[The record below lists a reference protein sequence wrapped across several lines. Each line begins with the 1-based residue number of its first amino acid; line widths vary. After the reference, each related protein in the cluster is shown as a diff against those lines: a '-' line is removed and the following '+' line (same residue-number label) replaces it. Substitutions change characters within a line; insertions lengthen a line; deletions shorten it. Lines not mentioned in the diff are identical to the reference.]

1 MLRSLL
7 PLALLITAC
16 SGNTPQLTT
25 TTFGSVA
32 MKMPYK
38 IIVGA
43 PLLPDELATLQAA
56 VSATFDE
63 VNATYNN
70 WNPQSEIS
78 AFNNGITTTL
88 SPSLIR
94 LLNITDEAVILTE
107 GRFDP
112 TVEPLRLLWN
122 SFLADNSTPPAE
134 AIAQTMEAVGWHHLE
149 IGSSSIHKKHPSLRI
164 DLCGI
169 AKGFAV
175 DLISEQLIAAGYH
188 HFYVEWGGDIR
199 VSGLH
204 PTGRPWRVFIAQ
216 FENTQLDDAIATVE
230 LQDEAIATS
239 GDYIHN
245 WGTET
250 GYYSH
255 IIDPSTGWA
264 TPLSPERVSSATVT
278 APSCALADALA
289 TAALL
294 FDTIEDA
301 QTWAKEIEEK
311 YPTVRFWFASRTH
324 PKPSVNHPLSAG
336 IRH

>member
-16 SGNTPQLTT
+16 SAPPPPSTT

-32 MKMPYK
+32 MKIPYK

-43 PLLPDELATLQAA
+43 HLSSDELATLQSTA
-56 VSATFDE
+56 SAIFDE
-63 VNATYNN
+63 INATYNN

-78 AFNNGITTTL
+78 AFNNGTTTTL
-88 SPSLIR
+88 SPPLMH
-94 LLNITDEAVILTE
+94 LFNITNEAVILTG

-112 TVEPLRLLWN
+112 TIEPLRLLWN
-122 SFLADNSTPPAE
+122 SSLADNSTPSAE
-134 AIAQTMEAVGWHHLE
+134 AIAETMEAVGWHRLK
-149 IGSSSIHKKHPSLRI
+149 IGSSSVQKAHPNLRV

-199 VSGLH
+199 TSGFH
-204 PTGRPWRVFIAQ
+204 PTGRPWRIFIAQ
-216 FENTQLDDAIATVE
+216 FEDTQLDHAIATVE
-230 LQDEAIATS
+230 LHNEAIATS

-245 WGTET
+245 WETET
-250 GYYSH
+250 GRYSH
-255 IIDPSTGWA
+255 IINPSTGWA
-264 TPLSPERVSSATVT
+264 TPLSPERIASATVA

-301 QTWAKEIEEK
+301 QTWAQKIEEK
-311 YPTVRFWFASRTH
+311 YPTVRFWFASRPH
-324 PKPSVNHPLSAG
+324 P
-336 IRH
+336 